1 MLLVHAVGGGDL
13 GLTSTRTVPVLN
25 DTPEATGTDRRPLRK
40 LFEALPPVSALALLG
55 TTNPGGPLGLPF
67 AHWATE
73 IGARLAS
80 EEGLCGVRLD
90 PGAVHVVEVEEPRME
105 AASLSLTAWL
115 ARHRPERVLISYGSG
130 AFALSA
136 GALCAA
142 LETCVPTGLVHI
154 DEPRR
159 PYTLERP
166 PDMAGHMESWLLR
179 HRFWDALAETDPG
192 DGELWRLLA
201 ARQAGDTRLAAR
213 THASDTITRGELAKF
228 AELRPTMQ
236 AALFERL
243 GRGEAADHGLLRA
256 WFGDRLR
263 KLFRDDRDGLPVRV
277 REQIERLITAL
288 GTRDDDQG
296 HLSGRIRQTARLID
310 ERVDAAC
317 VRLLRDQALTDLY
330 ARASTHRAHLLS
342 EPMGPGPLPPGLL
355 TAADQWERGDQGV
368 RLVARTG
375 RTGWPV
381 LGSGDVLG
389 LLAVGL
395 DRGDGPADGRRDA
408 EDRQAIRVVLTELRR
423 RLDRLP
429 RRGVPRL
436 RLPASPE
443 AARRAHALAGW
454 ASSVAL
460 DTDVRVI
467 EDVSGGIERVREVI
481 VTALRS
487 EAAPTG
493 RTGSGSPRDIDELLL
508 VLNPGPPATNYGM
521 IAASVEWSLTAAC
534 PLHVTELV
542 GRGNAAPELRGGRPV
557 LARLGADHV
566 LARLTASAVHRLDL
580 RTAVR
585 LAGRGSS
592 RLRESLP
599 AIEELEK
606 DLFGPAPSTWTE
618 GEQRA
623 AARRRLGLIAA
634 ACGDHPGLAVYLA
647 VSALQPALFPWGA
660 WKDMRE
666 SHPALREL
674 GRRANEAL
682 HGHALDRLDRRG
694 RSGNGADGRG
704 DARAVLARA
713 IGELGG
719 PLKGDDELIVRH
731 KSLIAEL
738 SLVYQENG

>member
-1 MLLVHAVGGGDL
+1 MLVHAVGGGDL
-13 GLTSTRTVPVLN
+13 GLTDARTVPALH
-25 DTPEATGTDRRPLRK
+25 DTPEATGRDRRPLRK
-40 LFEALPPVSALALLG
+40 LFEGLPPVSMLALLG
-55 TTNPGGPLGLPF
+55 TTNQGGPLGLPF

-73 IGARLAS
+73 IRARLTS
-80 EEGLCGVRLD
+80 EEGLCGARLD
-90 PGAVHVVEVEEPRME
+90 PGAVHVVEVEAPRME
-105 AASLSLTAWL
+105 AASRGLTAWL
-115 ARHRPERVLISYGSG
+115 AQHRPEKILISYGSG

-142 LETCVPTGLVHI
+142 LETCVPTDLVHI
-154 DEPRR
+154 DTPCG

-166 PDMAGHMESWLLR
+166 RDMAGHMESWLLR

-192 DGELWRLLA
+192 NEELWRLLA
-201 ARQAGDTRLAAR
+201 ARQAGDTHFAAQVR
-213 THASDTITRGELAKF
+213 KSDMITKGELKKF
-228 AELRPTMQ
+228 TELRPTMQ

-263 KLFRDDRDGLPVRV
+263 KLFGDERKELPARV
-277 REQIERLITAL
+277 REQIEQLITAL

-296 HLSGRIRQTARLID
+296 HLSGRIRQTVRLID

-317 VRLLRDQALTDLY
+317 VRLLRDNALTRLY
-330 ARASTHRAHLLS
+330 ARASTHRAHLLP
-342 EPMGPGPLPPGLL
+342 EPMEPGPLPPALL
-355 TAADQWERGDQGV
+355 AAADQWERGDQGV
-368 RLVARTG
+368 GLVARTG

-381 LGSGDVLG
+381 LGSGDVLA

-395 DRGDGPADGRRDA
+395 DRNDDPADGGKDA
-408 EDRQAIRVVLTELRR
+408 EDRQAVRAILAELRR
-423 RLDRLP
+423 RRELLP
-429 RRGVPRL
+429 RGGVPRL
-436 RLPASPE
+436 RLLASPE
-443 AARRAHALAGW
+443 TAQRAYGLAHW
-454 ASSVAL
+454 VSSVSPE
-460 DTDVRVI
+460 TDVRVI
-467 EDVSGGIERVREVI
+467 EDVFGDIERVREVI

-542 GRGNAAPELRGGRPV
+542 RENAVPELRGGQPV

-592 RLRESLP
+592 RLRELLSAL
-599 AIEELEK
+599 EGLEK
-606 DLFGPAPSTWTE
+606 DLFGAAPSVWTD
-618 GEQRA
+618 GERRA
-623 AARRRLGLIAA
+623 AARKRLGLVAT
-634 ACGDHPGLAVYLA
+634 ACGDYPGLAVYLA
-647 VSALQPALFPWGA
+647 VSALQPALFSWNV

-666 SHPALREL
+666 SRPALKEL

-694 RSGNGADGRG
+694 RSGNGRDSRG
-704 DARAVLARA
+704 DARTVLTQA

-719 PLKGDDELIVRH
+719 PSERDDELIIRH

-738 SLVYQENG
+738 ALVYQESG